1 MHTVGRLL
9 AFSQLHV
16 FSLPKKKKKKKK
28 HGLPRVNRFMV
39 SFKSVQLH
47 LGGLVLDVFS
57 LESKRMNYSGIVVV
71 NSPAVS
77 DQFLWCHIS

>member
-1 MHTVGRLL
+1 M
-9 AFSQLHV
+9 FSPFQE
-16 FSLPKKKKKKKK
+16 KKKKKKK